1 MFRQTVN
8 DNDVLMAWYIHQIL
22 NDIQSSLAYA
32 IQWTNPI
39 NDIIKKTKIFIIVC
53 LSFLINDN
61 QTPIQF
67 YFFLNKFVLNYH
79 FTVKFEK
86 LVPWLSNRVH

>member
-1 MFRQTVN
+1 MFRQTAN

-67 YFFLNKFVLNYH
+67 
-79 FTVKFEK
+79 
-86 LVPWLSNRVH
+86 

>member
-1 MFRQTVN
+1 MFRQTAN

-39 NDIIKKTKIFIIVC
+39 NDIIKKLKYS
-53 LSFLINDN
+53 LL
-61 QTPIQF
+61 
-67 YFFLNKFVLNYH
+67 FVSR
-79 FTVKFEK
+79 F
-86 LVPWLSNRVH
+86 S